1 MKALIVY
8 YSLGGN
14 TKKIADLI
22 KEKLNINSLEIK
34 LVTPYSGSYDD
45 IVEKGQDEVNS
56 GYMPKIKQL
65 PANLSDYDT
74 IILGSP
80 VWWYTYAPAMK
91 TFLNNYD
98 LSNKNIYIF
107 ATNGGWIGHTFED
120 FKKALPNSNIKST
133 LNIEFN
139 GKDLAVPQEVIS
151 NWIENIK

>member
-45 IVEKGQDEVNS
+45 IVEKGQNEVNS

-80 VWWYTYAPAMK
+80 VWW
-91 TFLNNYD
+91 
-98 LSNKNIYIF
+98 
-107 ATNGGWIGHTFED
+107 HT
-120 FKKALPNSNIKST
+120 
-133 LNIEFN
+133 
-139 GKDLAVPQEVIS
+139 
-151 NWIENIK
+151 